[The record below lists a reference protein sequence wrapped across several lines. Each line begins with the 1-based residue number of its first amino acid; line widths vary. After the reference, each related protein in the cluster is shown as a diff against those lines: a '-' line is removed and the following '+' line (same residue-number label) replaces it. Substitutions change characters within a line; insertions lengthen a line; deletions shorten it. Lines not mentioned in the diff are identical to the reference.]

1 MEKNNSSSSLTH
13 KLASLN
19 FGGINKDSSGHKRAF
34 SLPSR
39 SEKKET
45 NIRVGGSLTK
55 SGVQQFQVD
64 IFFQPRNYIKL
75 IVFTNHFITF

>member
-64 IFFQPRNYIKL
+64 T
-75 IVFTNHFITF
+75 VITLSDLSLMDKSLVLK